1 MFLDGFDW
9 QLSFFTHIAIHFRA
23 PCTNVLQ
30 RSEFWGDRCVFLSK
44 SPKKRWRRE
53 NLKNGAGDIFVWYLH
68 SFGTSRIRSWS
79 IVFLIFFEDFPKF
92 GFCSERVSH
101 TFSFHVRA
109 PNSTVL
115 HTHTPSISVL
125 HTHTL
130 SSSVLQTHTPTNP
143 VICIL
148 PQVCPTYNGSKT
160 YCCWKKSCTTSN
172 TNTYSYWD

>member
-1 MFLDGFDW
+1 MVLTDNYRSSHTLPSISVLHVRTFFKGR
-9 QLSFFTHIAIHFRA
+9 SFGVTDVF
-23 PCTNVLQ
+23 
-30 RSEFWGDRCVFLSK
+30 FWSK
-44 SPKKRWRRE
+44 SQKKRWRRE

-160 YCCWKKSCTTSN
+160 YCCWKKSCATSN